1 MASAEEKEKV
11 IKRVPKTS
19 SEKRLIVILEKASLE
34 SVKVLIF
41 DYMLTDFGTFVLFKF
56 GPCIFGL

>member
-41 DYMLTDFGTFVLFKF
+41 DYMLTDFGTFVLF
-56 GPCIFGL
+56 PCIFGL